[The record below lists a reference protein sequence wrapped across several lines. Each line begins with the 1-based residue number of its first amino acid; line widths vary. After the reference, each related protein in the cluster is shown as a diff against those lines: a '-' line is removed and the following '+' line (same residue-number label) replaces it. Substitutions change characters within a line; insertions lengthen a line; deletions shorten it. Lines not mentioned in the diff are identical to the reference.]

1 MQTGWDFRNNMMEAK
16 EKNGITENF
25 DDIVCVHNE
34 FCGGCSFQNISYAEQ
49 LEIKEN
55 EILTL
60 IDKKKLSVNL
70 IEKIEPSPIKFRYR
84 NKMEYTFGDLVKDG
98 EMTLGMHKKGFHMSI
113 VTVDQCQLVHEDY
126 NKVLKAVLEFVREKG
141 YRKYNKK
148 THTGFLRHLIVRTGY
163 NTGEMLV
170 NLVVSSQDSLD
181 ESEFKE
187 MIMSLELLHKVV
199 GIMVTVNDD
208 KADAVQKNGVKVIY
222 GRDYYIEKLLGLQFK
237 VSIFSFF
244 QTNIAAIERLYRQ
257 AMGLIDDLSGKVVF
271 DLFCGTGT
279 ISQSMAKSAK
289 QVVGVEIVKEA
300 VLAAEENVKL
310 NNIDNCKFIEGDVFE
325 VLDMIEEKPDV
336 IVLDPP
342 RMVIEAKALDKILK
356 YEVDEIV
363 YISCNPKTLVENL
376 YYMEYYGYTVEYLK
390 GFDNFPNTKHT
401 ECICKLKRIKNI

>member
-1 MQTGWDFRNNMMEAK
+1 MQTGWDFTNNMMEAK

-70 IEKIEPSPIKFRYR
+70 IEKIEPSPIKFQYR

-244 QTNIAAIERLYRQ
+244 QTNIAAVERLYRQ
-257 AMGLIDDLSGKVVF
+257 AMDLIDDLSGKVVF

-279 ISQSMAKSAK
+279 ISQSMAKS
-289 QVVGVEIVKEA
+289 
-300 VLAAEENVKL
+300 
-310 NNIDNCKFIEGDVFE
+310 
-325 VLDMIEEKPDV
+325 
-336 IVLDPP
+336 
-342 RMVIEAKALDKILK
+342 
-356 YEVDEIV
+356 
-363 YISCNPKTLVENL
+363 
-376 YYMEYYGYTVEYLK
+376 
-390 GFDNFPNTKHT
+390 GFWLQK
-401 ECICKLKRIKNI
+401 KM

>member
-244 QTNIAAIERLYRQ
+244 QTNIAAVERLYRQ
-257 AMGLIDDLSGKVVF
+257 AMDLIDDLSGKVVF

-289 QVVGVEIVKEA
+289 
-300 VLAAEENVKL
+300 
-310 NNIDNCKFIEGDVFE
+310 
-325 VLDMIEEKPDV
+325 
-336 IVLDPP
+336 
-342 RMVIEAKALDKILK
+342 
-356 YEVDEIV
+356 
-363 YISCNPKTLVENL
+363 
-376 YYMEYYGYTVEYLK
+376 
-390 GFDNFPNTKHT
+390 
-401 ECICKLKRIKNI
+401 

>member
-1 MQTGWDFRNNMMEAK
+1 MQTGWDFTNNMMEAK

-70 IEKIEPSPIKFRYR
+70 IEKIEPSPIKFQYR

-208 KADAVQKNGVKVIY
+208 KADAVQKNGV
-222 GRDYYIEKLLGLQFK
+222 
-237 VSIFSFF
+237 
-244 QTNIAAIERLYRQ
+244 
-257 AMGLIDDLSGKVVF
+257 
-271 DLFCGTGT
+271 
-279 ISQSMAKSAK
+279 
-289 QVVGVEIVKEA
+289 
-300 VLAAEENVKL
+300 
-310 NNIDNCKFIEGDVFE
+310 
-325 VLDMIEEKPDV
+325 
-336 IVLDPP
+336 
-342 RMVIEAKALDKILK
+342 
-356 YEVDEIV
+356 
-363 YISCNPKTLVENL
+363 
-376 YYMEYYGYTVEYLK
+376 
-390 GFDNFPNTKHT
+390 
-401 ECICKLKRIKNI
+401 